1 LKRIEICG
9 GIATGKT
16 CLARALSHHGTHQLV
31 EEKFREIPFWEKFY
45 TATRQN
51 RANYELQ
58 KNVSFLLFHAESI
71 RDGSASDSRDMV
83 CDFAM
88 FQDLAYGAFSPDLQ
102 ILESIYAR
110 LIEQVGFPSAIIR
123 LRCAPE
129 IQLARIH
136 RRGRRPEQSIDCS
149 YLIDLDKKIEERLD
163 KVLEQRR
170 IEVHEID
177 TGTTDFVS
185 NAEASKIAELA
196 STLYGNGGV

>member
-16 CLARALSHHGTHQLV
+16 CLARSLSHHGTYQLV

-45 TATRQN
+45 TATPQN

-71 RDGSASDSRDMV
+71 RDGNASDSRDMV

-123 LRCAPE
+123 LKCAPE
-129 IQLARIH
+129 IQLERIR
-136 RRGRRPEQSIDCS
+136 RRGRRPEQSIDRS

-163 KVLEQRR
+163 KVLEQCR

-185 NAEASKIAELA
+185 NAEAWKIAELA
-196 STLYGNGGV
+196 STLYGNGGI